1 MLLQSYLGIDFLIS
15 ATISGS
21 TAGTSGDAIMHR
33 RHGCMHGDAPQALQ
47 HAWICTAL
55 T

>member
-1 MLLQSYLGIDFLIS
+1 MLLQSYVGIDFLIS

-21 TAGTSGDAIMHR
+21 TAGTSGDAIMHH
-33 RHGCMHGDAPQALQ
+33 RHGRMRSDALQ
-47 HAWICTAL
+47 VPQHAQICTAL